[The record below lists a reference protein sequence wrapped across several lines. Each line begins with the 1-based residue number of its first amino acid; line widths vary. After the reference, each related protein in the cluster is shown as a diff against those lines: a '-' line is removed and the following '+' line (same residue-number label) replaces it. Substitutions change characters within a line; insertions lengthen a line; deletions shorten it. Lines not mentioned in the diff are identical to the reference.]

1 MGQGQK
7 PVSTQVMDTV
17 TKQRPVTTMTTESRQ
32 VPVTNYVTENITKQR
47 PVVSTVMDAVQRP
60 VTSTV
65 MDTVQR
71 PVTSTV
77 MDTVAKQVHGVV
89 TEQHHATV
97 RTTQQVHQSQQ
108 MIPGPVTQSGP
119 VTTGSNY
126 VGTVGTGAI
135 GGYGGVVS

>member
-1 MGQGQK
+1 MG
-7 PVSTQVMDTV
+7 
-17 TKQRPVTTMTTESRQ
+17 QRPVTTMTTESRQ
-32 VPVTNYVTENITKQR
+32 VPVTNYVTENITK
-47 PVVSTVMDAVQRP
+47 QRP

-126 VGTVGTGAI
+126 VGTVGTGVV
-135 GGYGGVVS
+135 GGYGGVVSGGVVQGGIVGGYGGGVVSAGGLGY

>member
-1 MGQGQK
+1 MG
-7 PVSTQVMDTV
+7 
-17 TKQRPVTTMTTESRQ
+17 
-32 VPVTNYVTENITKQR
+32 YVTENITKQR
-47 PVVSTVMDAVQRP
+47 PV
-60 VTSTV
+60 TSTV
-65 MDTVQR
+65 METVQR

-77 MDTVAKQVHGVV
+77 MDTVAKQIHGVV

-126 VGTVGTGAI
+126 VGTVGTGVVGGSYVGGGVVSGGI
-135 GGYGGVVS
+135 VGGYGGGIVTSGLGGVYGGVGSTILR

>member
-1 MGQGQK
+1 ME
-7 PVSTQVMDTV
+7 TV
-17 TKQRPVTTMTTESRQ
+17 
-32 VPVTNYVTENITKQR
+32 
-47 PVVSTVMDAVQRP
+47 ARP

-77 MDTVAKQVHGVV
+77 MDTVAK
-89 TEQHHATV
+89 QHHATV

-126 VGTVGTGAI
+126 VGTVGTGVV
-135 GGYGGVVS
+135 GGYGGVVSGGVVGGYGGGVVSTGGLYGGNVLSGR